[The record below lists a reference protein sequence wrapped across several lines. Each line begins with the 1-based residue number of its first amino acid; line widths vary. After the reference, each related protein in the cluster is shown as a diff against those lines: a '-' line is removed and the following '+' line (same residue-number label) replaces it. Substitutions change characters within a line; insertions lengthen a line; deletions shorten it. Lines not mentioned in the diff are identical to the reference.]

1 MRLLC
6 GLFMAL
12 WLALVPAAGAS
23 QLDVVASFSILG
35 DMAARVGGD
44 DVKLTVLIGPDSDA
58 HVFEPTPSHAR
69 SIAGADVILF
79 NGLGFEPWLQR
90 LARSSGTRA
99 RLVEVSKS
107 IAPLAMKEHDHGH
120 AHAHDHAGGLDPHA
134 WQDARHALVYVANI
148 AEAFAAA
155 DPANAA
161 AYRARA
167 AAYSAELRQLDA
179 DIRTRIAGVPEARR
193 RVISSHDAFGYFGK
207 AYGVTFLSP
216 LGTSTEAQA
225 SAKGV
230 ARLIGQIRREKIRVV
245 FVENISDPRLIGQIA
260 RETGARMGGRLY
272 SDALSGRSG
281 PAPTYVAMMRHNTR
295 LLTEAMSEGS

>member
-12 WLALVPAAGAS
+12 WLALVPAAAAS
-23 QLDVVASFSILG
+23 QLKVVASFSILG
-35 DMAARVGGD
+35 DMATRVGGD
-44 DVKLTVLIGPDSDA
+44 DMKLTVLIGPDSDT

-99 RLVEVSKS
+99 RLVEASKS
-107 IAPLAMKEHDHGH
+107 IAPLAMNEHEHGH
-120 AHAHDHAGGLDPHA
+120 GHAHDHAGGLDPHA
-134 WQDARHALVYVANI
+134 WQNARHALLYVSNI

-167 AAYSAELRQLDA
+167 TAYSAELRQLDA
-179 DIRTRIAGVPEARR
+179 DIRARIAGVPEARR

-295 LLTEAMSEGS
+295 LLTGAMSEGS